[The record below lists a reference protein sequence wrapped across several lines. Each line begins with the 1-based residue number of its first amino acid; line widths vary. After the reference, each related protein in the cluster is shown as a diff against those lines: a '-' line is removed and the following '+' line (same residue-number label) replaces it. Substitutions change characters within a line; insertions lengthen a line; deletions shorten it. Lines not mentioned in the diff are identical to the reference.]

1 MSSFRHKILEEKTL
15 DGKYRAIPEDPH
27 SVETLFFDV
36 RTSKLPRGEII
47 NEYFRPVFFCY
58 RNPSSSDLFCMDLMV
73 AAIQQDIL
81 KFKIE
86 FITTPPEINE
96 ITESEK
102 RGTGRVYESGEHKAM
117 KKWVER
123 YLKDL
128 GFQIARG
135 EVSKLGYEVDVGC
148 LEKNIYVECGDTEP
162 RKVFEFLRNGL
173 NIGLLPYNSE
183 HIVWFVT
190 SEEFQKYAR
199 KKSFGYM

>member
-15 DGKYRAIPEDPH
+15 DGKYRAIPEDPL

-102 RGTGRVYESGEHKAM
+102 
-117 KKWVER
+117 
-123 YLKDL
+123 
-128 GFQIARG
+128 
-135 EVSKLGYEVDVGC
+135 
-148 LEKNIYVECGDTEP
+148 
-162 RKVFEFLRNGL
+162 
-173 NIGLLPYNSE
+173 
-183 HIVWFVT
+183 
-190 SEEFQKYAR
+190 
-199 KKSFGYM
+199 